1 MKKLILFSILALSIL
16 LLATSLT
23 SAALCKNSQGYY
35 EDCSSSYSSSSG
47 YNTRNTAS
55 TPIFKGSYGN
65 YRYTMYENGDY
76 RAGQYFTNYG
86 TGGSGYRVFNGGYY
100 GGYYG
105 GYGYRNW
112 GYYRPFFSWFWW

>member
-1 MKKLILFSILALSIL
+1 MNKKILISVFGILILLIGMSFA
-16 LLATSLT
+16 
-23 SAALCKNSQGYY
+23 SAALCKNSRGYY
-35 EDCSSSYSSSSG
+35 EDCSSSYSG
-47 YNTRNTAS
+47 YKKYNTRNTAS

-86 TGGSGYRVFNGGYY
+86 TGGSGYRVFGGGY

-105 GYGYRNW
+105 GYGYRSW
-112 GYYRPFFSWFWW
+112 GYYRPFFSWFW